1 MGKKKTTTRE
11 EVCPKVVRAPSLPEG
26 QLKQQTNQQYIQS
39 RQTNQSR
46 FSDNLIRREQLDEL
60 NNEQKKTSREEDLA
74 PPPLR
79 VSRRASSSRATGRD
93 FGNTNRFVAE
103 KNAATELP
111 VKKEET
117 EALSSPGLFQNCA
130 TAAAGRSGR
139 RKVGADAM
147 TERIVDVPGYAVEYL
162 IGPKGVRVS
171 AMIKA
176 VRACTG
182 ETVGVRYV
190 THPGDHG
197 GASASLK
204 GPARSLLEAERRIGL
219 AIEKV
224 GATERRFRRNSS
236 AVEEAERRAA
246 KKAVFPAH
254 RTVTGKSF
262 EEQIEARELKRAY
275 ALQIKVRKETAAA
288 DKKADQDKVIDSRR
302 KSARFKFLAEED
314 ADVDAGKSSEQI
326 GARELKK
333 AYALHIKVRKET
345 AAAAKKASQDTVIN
359 SRRKSARLKFLAEEE
374 ADVDAGKSSEQIEA
388 RELKRAKAVQIKT
401 KKETAAADKKADQ
414 DTVINSRRKS
424 ARSKFL
430 AASEAAADGGTK
442 QLGESLREW
451 RTKEEG
457 SQVFG
462 VTALP
467 GGALARI
474 EERAPERSDR
484 AREEDEKSTSWST
497 SDRSIES
504 DEKSTGSRTAAVKVA
519 KKAARRAA
527 KKRRAGRRKLAH
539 LERHLRG
546 LGYGGMQYPPV

>member
-333 AYALHIKVRKET
+333 AYALQIKVRKET

-359 SRRKSARLKFLAEEE
+359 SRRKSARL
-374 ADVDAGKSSEQIEA
+374 
-388 RELKRAKAVQIKT
+388 
-401 KKETAAADKKADQ
+401 
-414 DTVINSRRKS
+414 
-424 ARSKFL
+424 KFL